1 MSMMNRLLLL
11 KRSLTGLVAFVL
23 LGCLHGMVVAG
34 AVDPA
39 ALPSIATIKQPPPPL
54 PDGELTVRF
63 QAVAVARHREAGM
76 LYVQDETAGIC
87 LLAHPSLTGVDQGE
101 RLEIE
106 GERQVQAGMVVVAP
120 VRVQRMGSAA
130 LPVPVPA
137 TGQSLLEPRLEG
149 SRVTVEGLV
158 SVAVRDDRYPTGPIV
173 LMLQTSDGT
182 VLASAWDRG
191 RDEWLLGQ
199 PGSRVRL
206 SGVSTP
212 MANPR
217 GQVMQAGMLVTPRD
231 EIEVTVQAPGK
242 LDAFT
247 PIPIGDL
254 LYSSRDQGGNKLQR
268 IDGVVTAVL
277 SLHAMVVQD
286 ASSEAIVVRMVRPAV
301 VQPGQRVALLGQA
314 KAEFIAGAPDGLE
327 RMPVIFTA
335 LEKQAT
341 GSEPL
346 PKPLPVSAA
355 TIGVGSHH
363 LRRVSLPG
371 IVLRATR
378 SREPGTFEISLQL
391 ENRWIA
397 ARGRGLPA
405 ETRLPA
411 TGSRIQVQGV
421 LDQRAWPDSDDSA
434 LRIHLAGPSDWL
446 LLTPPPRDYTR
457 PLLWGISL
465 IAIAASLTLVWAIS
479 LRLTV
484 RKRTKE
490 LAQTNHDLSHANVE
504 LVRVTS
510 AKSLF
515 LATMSHEVRTPMH
528 AVLGFVQ
535 ILQREPLS
543 GEHQEILERIATAGR
558 SLLRILNDIL
568 DFSKIEAGRVALENH
583 AFQLPSVLNRLDT
596 LFEGVARN
604 RGLDWHVKPAPPLSG
619 HLVGDPGRL
628 EQILSN
634 FASNALKFTEHG
646 GVTVETSLIT
656 DTPSEARVRFA
667 VQDTSPGI
675 APEIAATLFQP
686 FTQADPS
693 IRRRHGGTG
702 LGLAICKF
710 LTTAMGGTLGVKS
723 TPGHGS
729 TFWVELPFPRTSEA
743 ETADRPAET
752 ADPENQASPAGP
764 MYSAHSVHSV
774 HDEVHPVAE
783 EEPAG
788 EAPRLWECSV
798 LVVDDQPINLE
809 LAGWV
814 LRQQGAI
821 PTLMSDARE
830 ALERL
835 REEPD
840 RFDAVLMDGQMPVLS
855 GWEAIRIIRSHPRLQ
870 QLPVIAFTAAV
881 LPSEQKAAR
890 EAGANDFVPKPVDV
904 ERLVAVLQR
913 WIRPSAVAAAASATS
928 GGAAAAPAQLAAG
941 DTHPF
946 PRVAGLNTEHAAQR
960 LRHDADWFHS
970 LLATFRQEFAPLTAQ
985 LHDDVQHGRYDK
997 ASSRLHALLGIA
1009 GSLGA
1014 IELAQTARD
1023 LQTALHTKEATHIT
1037 VPMARFTATLNTLL
1051 CTLSEY

>member
-1 MSMMNRLLLL
+1 MISILNRPLLL
-11 KRSLTGLVAFVL
+11 KRSLTGLVAFGL
-23 LGCLHGMVVAG
+23 LGYLHGKVVAAPLDLVAG
-34 AVDPA
+34 Q
-39 ALPSIATIKQPPPPL
+39 SMATIQHSPPP
-54 PDGELTVRF
+54 
-63 QAVAVARHREAGM
+63 
-76 LYVQDETAGIC
+76 
-87 LLAHPSLTGVDQGE
+87 
-101 RLEIE
+101 
-106 GERQVQAGMVVVAP
+106 
-120 VRVQRMGSAA
+120 
-130 LPVPVPA
+130 
-137 TGQSLLEPRLEG
+137 
-149 SRVTVEGLV
+149 
-158 SVAVRDDRYPTGPIV
+158 
-173 LMLQTSDGT
+173 
-182 VLASAWDRG
+182 
-191 RDEWLLGQ
+191 
-199 PGSRVRL
+199 
-206 SGVSTP
+206 
-212 MANPR
+212 
-217 GQVMQAGMLVTPRD
+217 
-231 EIEVTVQAPGK
+231 
-242 LDAFT
+242 FT
-247 PIPIGDL
+247 D
-254 LYSSRDQGGNKLQR
+254 K
-268 IDGVVTAVL
+268 
-277 SLHAMVVQD
+277 
-286 ASSEAIVVRMVRPAV
+286 AIVVRK
-301 VQPGQRVALLGQA
+301 AL
-314 KAEFIAGAPDGLE
+314 P
-327 RMPVIFTA
+327 
-335 LEKQAT
+335 
-341 GSEPL
+341 EPL
-346 PKPLPVSAA
+346 PEAQPVSAA
-355 TIGVGSHH
+355 TIAHGSHH
-363 LRRVSLPG
+363 LQRVSFAAV
-371 IVLRATR
+371 VLGANLGP
-378 SREPGTFEISLQL
+378 EPGTFELSLQL
-391 ENRWIA
+391 ENLWIA

-405 ETRLPA
+405 GTRLPA

-421 LDQRAWPDSDDSA
+421 LDQRVWPDSGDSSFG
-434 LRIHLAGPSDWL
+434 IHLAGPSDWL
-446 LLTPPPRDYTR
+446 LLAAPPRDYTR
-457 PLLWGISL
+457 PWLWSISL
-465 IAIAASLTLVWAIS
+465 IAVAASLTLVWAIS

-484 RKRTKE
+484 RKRTKK
-490 LAQTNHDLSHANVE
+490 LAQTNHDLSQANVE
-504 LVRVTS
+504 LIRVTS

-596 LFEGVARN
+596 LFQEMARN
-604 RGLDWHVKPAPPLSG
+604 RGLDWHVKPAPALSG

-646 GVTVETSLIT
+646 SVTVETSLIT

-686 FTQADPS
+686 FTQADAS

-702 LGLAICKF
+702 LGLAICKS

-743 ETADRPAET
+743 EKADRPTEGANR
-752 ADPENQASPAGP
+752 ENPAGP
-764 MYSAHSVHSV
+764 AGPAHSTHAA
-774 HDEVHPVAE
+774 HDEMHPVAE
-783 EEPAG
+783 EELAG
-788 EAPRLWECSV
+788 EAPRLWGCSV
-798 LVVDDQPINLE
+798 LVVDDQPISLE
-809 LAGWV
+809 LASWV

-835 REEPD
+835 GQEPD
-840 RFDAVLMDGQMPVLS
+840 RFDAVLMDGQMPGLS
-855 GWEAIRIIRSHPRLQ
+855 GWEAIRLIRSHPRLQ

-890 EAGANDFVPKPVDV
+890 EAGAHDFVPKPVDV

-913 WIRPSAVAAAASATS
+913 WIRPGAAPGAASATS

-960 LRHDADWFHS
+960 LRHDADLFHS
-970 LLATFRQEFAPLTAQ
+970 LLATFRHEFAPLTAQ
-985 LHDDVQHGRYDK
+985 LHDDLQHGRYDQ

-1014 IELAQTARD
+1014 VELAQTARD
-1023 LQTALHTKEATHIT
+1023 LQTALHTKEDTHIT

-1051 CTLSEY
+1051 STLRES